1 MKTVIDR
8 SILTDHLLAALQ
20 PEDME
25 VRQWIVGDHE
35 KPPRGGWQGEPGHS
49 QWVPY
54 LVLTATPSSS
64 IGGGLGAPGSNVWFG
79 YAVTVVGLT
88 RGQAE
93 KASAVARERLASLQ
107 RTKTGDGR
115 TISQVQV
122 VRYGGIDRLGAEPP
136 LYLITDQFNLFTS
149 A

>member
-1 MKTVIDR
+1 MKTVVDR
-8 SILTDHLLAALQ
+8 SVLTERLLAVLE
-20 PEDME
+20 PEPGE
-25 VRQWIVGDHE
+25 ARQWLVGDHE
-35 KPPRGGWQGEPGHS
+35 KPQRGGWQGEPGHS
-49 QWVPY
+49 KWVPY
-54 LVLTATPSSS
+54 MVLTATPSTS
-64 IGGGLGAPGSNVWFG
+64 ISGGLGAPGSNVWFG

-107 RTKTGDGR
+107 RTKTDDGR